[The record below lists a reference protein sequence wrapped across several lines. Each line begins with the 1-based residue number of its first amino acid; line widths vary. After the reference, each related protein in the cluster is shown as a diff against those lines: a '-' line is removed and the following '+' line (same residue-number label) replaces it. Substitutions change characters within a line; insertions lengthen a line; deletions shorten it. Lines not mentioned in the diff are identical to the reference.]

1 MDVLILDCGDSIKG
15 ECTLTNYVGKI
26 ELLSYSL
33 GVAQQITGDQSD
45 AKRISGKPNHQ
56 DFTVTKYQDLA
67 SCNLINNCNTATTIP
82 TVTVT
87 VGQNDNGNVTPTW
100 VYVLTNALIS
110 SISVGGGGGGKRP
123 GRKIRRSCC
132 VPPIMIC
139 TRMCRQ
145 VKTGIAQLA
154 HQCAAATFW
163 PASTPK

>member
-15 ECTLTNYVGKI
+15 ECSLTNYVGKI

-33 GVAQQITGDQSD
+33 GVARQITGDQSN
-45 AKRISGKPNHQ
+45 AKRTSGKPNHQ

-82 TVTVT
+82 TVTIT

-110 SISVGGGGGGKRP
+110 SISVGGGGSGKP
-123 GRKIRRSCC
+123 LETVTFNYTAISWTYK
-132 VPPIMIC
+132 
-139 TRMCRQ
+139 Q
-145 VKTGIAQLA
+145 Q
-154 HQCAAATFW
+154 AATV
-163 PASTPK
+163 STDPGNNSTQAVC